1 MELIFS
7 IIFTVSIIG
16 FCIYQNYKSPP
27 VKEYP
32 PYYKDVWIYYC
43 LPGEELEHIK
53 LAWLSFNDNLDYIWT
68 LYENEYII
76 PDEWV
81 TKWEYA

>member
-16 FCIYQNYKSPP
+16 FCIYQNYKSLPA
-27 VKEYP
+27 KDYP

-53 LAWLSFNDNLDYIWT
+53 LAWLSRNDNLDYIWT
-68 LYENEYII
+68 LSENEHII
-76 PDEWV
+76 PDEYV

>member
-43 LPGEELEHIK
+43 LPGEELEHVK
-53 LAWLSFNDNLDYIWT
+53 LAWVSRNDNLDYIWT
-68 LYENEYII
+68 LSENEYII

-81 TKWEYA
+81 IKWEYA